1 MILTEIYK
9 ENSYSVTEFSK
20 SYPIPG
26 EDEKIHLHFSIC
38 EDPTEKIAILEEI
51 LVSFPHRGKEHGTK
65 ALQRWLEEMRDEG
78 VKRVFLIPFPLESEE
93 ATSEELV
100 RLFNFYRRFGFEFQI
115 SDLADQI
122 ESSEADEIWNY
133 YDLDLSDLIMS
144 LWVEDLE

>member
-1 MILTEIYK
+1 MTLTEIYK
-9 ENSYSVTEFSK
+9 ENSYLVKEFSK

-26 EDEKIHLHFSIC
+26 EDEVHLHFSIC
-38 EDPTEKIAILEEI
+38 QDSSERIAILEEI
-51 LVSFPHRGKEHGTK
+51 LVPAPHRGRGHGTRV
-65 ALQRWLEEMRDEG
+65 LQNWLEEMRDEG
-78 VKRVFLIPFPLESEE
+78 VERIFLIPFPLGSEE

-115 SDLADQI
+115 PDLADQI

-133 YDLDLSDLIMS
+133 YDLDLGDLIMS